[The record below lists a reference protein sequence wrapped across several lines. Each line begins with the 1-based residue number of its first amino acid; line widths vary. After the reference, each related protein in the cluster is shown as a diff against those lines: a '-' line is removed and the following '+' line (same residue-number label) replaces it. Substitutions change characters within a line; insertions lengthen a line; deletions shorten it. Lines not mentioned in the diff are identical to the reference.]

1 MAVYERM
8 QSLRKNVEKT
18 ATGVK
23 SHAQKMR
30 TVRALSQSLDS
41 HLINAAK
48 SQAEADG
55 RSI

>member
-1 MAVYERM
+1 M